1 MHRDCFAPAG
11 LAMTHPFKDRY
22 GFLFWLRW
30 IVSFAGSF
38 IVSAIAWTLLL
49 SKLFGPIEGEE
60 LMLTWTVSVFGTWFI
75 LVIPFMRKKEQI
87 WKRLN
92 TDQEKAVDAWLAGFG
107 SFIGAFVASE
117 FLWALILKDRISPNT
132 PGLDP
137 LWMKAVF
144 STWLVILIPLMIWM
158 YRSADTIFKTANERQ
173 THQPSFQVLWVAPE
187 KRVLSPA
194 LSSKLAH
201 IKPTLPGG
209 HVVRGRLKN
218 GEVLENLFVL
228 NGKEIVGA
236 YGLQITDFDASRF
249 EDIEV
254 MDIRDIP
261 PYEESRWI
269 RFNIEERR
277 TEI

>member
-1 MHRDCFAPAG
+1 MRA
-11 LAMTHPFKDRY
+11 LRDRY

-38 IVSAIAWTLLL
+38 VVSAIAWTLLL
-49 SKLFGPIEGEE
+49 GKLFGPIEGEE

-92 TDQEKAVDAWLAGFG
+92 DDQEKAVDAWLAGFG

-117 FLWALILKDRISPNT
+117 FIWALVLKSRIAPNT

-144 STWLVILIPLMIWM
+144 STWLVILIPLLIWM
-158 YRSADTIFKTANERQ
+158 YRSADTIFKTANARQ
-173 THQPSFQVLWVAPE
+173 TREPVFQMLWVAPE
-187 KRVLSPA
+187 KRLLSAA
-194 LSSKLAH
+194 LAAKLSKVEQ
-201 IKPTLPGG
+201 TLPGG
-209 HVVRGRLKN
+209 HVVRGRLRN
-218 GEVLENLFVL
+218 GEVLEHLFVL

-236 YGLQITDFDASRF
+236 YDLQRTDFDASQF

-254 MDIRDIP
+254 IDSRQIP
-261 PYEESRWI
+261 PYDESRWI
-269 RFNIEERR
+269 RFNIES
-277 TEI
+277 